1 MENHAK
7 KRTFLLCPATFFSS
21 SKQTEKSITR
31 KIKME
36 KIEITAAFTAA
47 KIMQ

>member
-7 KRTFLLCPATFFSS
+7 KHTFFLCPAAFSS
-21 SKQTEKSITR
+21 PSKRTEKSITR